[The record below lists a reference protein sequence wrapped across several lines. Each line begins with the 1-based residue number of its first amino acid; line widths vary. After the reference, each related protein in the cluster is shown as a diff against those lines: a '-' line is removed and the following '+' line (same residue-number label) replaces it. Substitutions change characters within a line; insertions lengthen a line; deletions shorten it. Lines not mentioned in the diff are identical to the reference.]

1 MSNVRPHTGTSTDD
15 PTMNTQRIRPHW
27 FFFVVPLV
35 VSADLYVAVSSRG
48 AIDRLI
54 EAGLLFDLAVL
65 LPCLYWLCYRER
77 GRRAVIRAAA
87 IACLGIWAALKLVPE
102 AERDLLHHVAP
113 LRYVGLA
120 ALVWLELAVVVA
132 IYRSTFKGGSV
143 GEVTAKAPADIPP
156 WVAKLLA
163 MEASFWL
170 KFWHALKR
178 LFGKR

>member
-1 MSNVRPHTGTSTDD
+1 
-15 PTMNTQRIRPHW
+15 MNIQRTRLHW
-27 FFFVVPLV
+27 FFLVAPLV
-35 VSADLYVAVSSRG
+35 VLADLYVAVSIRG

-65 LPCLYWLCYRER
+65 LPCLYWFCYRDR
-77 GRRAVIRAAA
+77 GKRAVVRAAA

-102 AERDLLHHVAP
+102 AEQDLLHYVAP

-120 ALVWLELAVVVA
+120 ALVWLELVVVVA
-132 IYRSTFKGGSV
+132 IYRSVFKGGSA
-143 GEVTAKAPADIPP
+143 GEAAAQAPADIPP

-170 KFWHALKR
+170 KCWRSLKH